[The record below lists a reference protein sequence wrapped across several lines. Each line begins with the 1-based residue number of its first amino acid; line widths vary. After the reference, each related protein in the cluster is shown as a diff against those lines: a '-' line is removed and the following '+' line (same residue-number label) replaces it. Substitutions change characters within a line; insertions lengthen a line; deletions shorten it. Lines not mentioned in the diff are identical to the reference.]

1 MDERKKYQVSLGS
14 VLDCQMDGFDHTVVF
29 DEFTQAKDFALD
41 AFQGVIDRLTALCE
55 QIREAESYEDLDLGW
70 WEPLFEE
77 IEGDNQSSEPI
88 GEDVVPCQKS
98 RTRRLL
104 NWTTCSGYMWMHSR
118 SVLSTRSCPRLLKGW
133 QSRLR
138 S

>member
-14 VLDCQMDGFDHTVVF
+14 VLDYQMDGFDYTVVF
-29 DEFTQAKDFALD
+29 DEFTQAKEFALD

-77 IEGDNQSSEPI
+77 IEGDNQSSE
-88 GEDVVPCQKS
+88 E
-98 RTRRLL
+98 TRQ
-104 NWTTCSGYMWMHSR
+104 TIESKEG
-118 SVLSTRSCPRLLKGW
+118 VSTLGTVTVIRFVQMLDDIHL
-133 QSRLR
+133 QSQEELP
-138 S
+138 

>member
-41 AFQGVIDRLTALCE
+41 AFQGVIDRLSALCE
-55 QIREAESYEDLDLGW
+55 QIGEAESYEDLDLGW

-77 IEGDNQSSEPI
+77 IEGDNQSSE
-88 GEDVVPCQKS
+88 E
-98 RTRRLL
+98 TRQ
-104 NWTTCSGYMWMHSR
+104 TIESKEG
-118 SVLSTRSCPRLLKGW
+118 VSTLGTVTVIRFVQMLDDIHL
-133 QSRLR
+133 QSQEELP
-138 S
+138 